1 VIVKTRILIVLALF
15 TVLAVFGLA
24 APATRTGSARSAG
37 TSARLARSA
46 RTPKFTS
53 AYTSLRTQCRS
64 VGTAGQ
70 GDDPSQRCTG
80 VGGYVIV
87 VDFSAASSHLRIE
100 PSRNPTESNTV
111 QLGEQ
116 PIDFDKGGKKVEWR
130 LADGKPFAVI
140 IRMEKHKD
148 VDDPTAYWQPQNRL
162 GQMLLVQGLGEHRGV
177 NAEVDAAKPT
187 ANADARKLADDAYQI
202 PD

>member
-1 VIVKTRILIVLALF
+1 MKTRTLIVLLLPAAL
-15 TVLAVFGLA
+15 LAVGFA
-24 APATRTGSARSAG
+24 TPASPVSRSGARA
-37 TSARLARSA
+37 
-46 RTPKFTS
+46 PKFTS
-53 AYTSLRTQCRS
+53 AYTNLRSQCHQ

-116 PIDFDKGGKKVEWR
+116 PIDFDAGNKKVEWR

-140 IRMEKHKD
+140 VRMEKHKD

-162 GQMLLVQGLGEHRGV
+162 GQVLLVQGLGGYSGMNQEF
-177 NAEVDAAKPT
+177 DASKPA
-187 ANADARKLADDAYQI
+187 ANADARNHADNAYQI
-202 PD
+202 GD

>member
-1 VIVKTRILIVLALF
+1 MTSRTLLTIAL
-15 TVLAVFGLA
+15 LA
-24 APATRTGSARSAG
+24 ALLFAGLTAPTGHASRSGGA
-37 TSARLARSA
+37 LAQPSKPIRA
-46 RTPKFTS
+46 PKFTS
-53 AYTSLRTQCRS
+53 AYTNLGSQCRQIG
-64 VGTAGQ
+64 VAGQ

-100 PSRNPTESNTV
+100 PNRNPTESNTV
-111 QLGEQ
+111 KLGEQ

-140 IRMEKHKD
+140 IRMENHKD

-162 GQMLLVQGLGEHRGV
+162 GQTLLVQGLGGYSGL
-177 NAEVDAAKPT
+177 NSQVDASKPT

-202 PD
+202 GD